1 VAYRTNVHISTGC
14 ALDPVLKGCH
24 LVFSSPS
31 SFFSF
36 FFSFFPFTF
45 SSPITNH
52 KFVPQQ
58 SQHGFTTRITHVLI
72 KKYNHRSTRI
82 TKPIIHTSH
91 EHLKIHK
98 YHKNHKPH
106 YNTFTKPHRVSL
118 GHPRWPQGPACRP
131 QALQRLS
138 MPQLPPTG
146 HAREKSKRREGGRMS

>member
-1 VAYRTNVHISTGC
+1 MPPC
-14 ALDPVLKGCH
+14 VLVTI
-24 LVFSSPS
+24 LFL
-31 SFFSF
+31 FFLF
-36 FFSFFPFTF
+36 FFLSFHIFFG
-45 SSPITNH
+45 NH
-52 KFVPQQ
+52 K
-58 SQHGFTTRITHVLI
+58 SQICSTTITTQIHNKNNTCFI

-118 GHPRWPQGPACRP
+118 GHPRWPQGPARRP

-138 MPQLPPTG
+138 MPPLPPTG